1 LLINEIQKEEITMS
15 EQTSYSVQLSKELR
29 KEIRQISAKHDM
41 SMAAWIRKAIE
52 KELKRERQGN
62 EHR

>member
-1 LLINEIQKEEITMS
+1 MS

-62 EHR
+62 EQG